1 MNYQKKSEEVFV
13 ELFYEN
19 WMTKNDLET
28 FKKKC
33 VSICGYGDFAM
44 SMDLKSSFQ
53 SHNNIS
59 NRLTDI
65 KNRVYL
71 K

>member
-1 MNYQKKSEEVFV
+1 MDYNKKANEILV

-19 WMTKNDLET
+19 WMTKNDWET

-33 VSICGYGDFAM
+33 VNICGYGDFAL

-53 SHNNIS
+53 SHTSIS
-59 NRLTDI
+59 NRLDDI
-65 KNRVYL
+65 RNRVYL
-71 K
+71 S

>member
-1 MNYQKKSEEVFV
+1 
-13 ELFYEN
+13 
-19 WMTKNDLET
+19 MTKNDWET
-28 FKKKC
+28 FKNKC
-33 VSICGYGDFAM
+33 VNICGYGDFAL